1 MRIAGETLAHFE
13 TPAPVSTVVQQL
25 VTALVA
31 AGRGDD
37 DYAALATVLF
47 DLAGLAV

>member
-1 MRIAGETLAHFE
+1 
-13 TPAPVSTVVQQL
+13 

-31 AGRGDD
+31 RGRGDD

-47 DLAGLAV
+47 DLAGIRE